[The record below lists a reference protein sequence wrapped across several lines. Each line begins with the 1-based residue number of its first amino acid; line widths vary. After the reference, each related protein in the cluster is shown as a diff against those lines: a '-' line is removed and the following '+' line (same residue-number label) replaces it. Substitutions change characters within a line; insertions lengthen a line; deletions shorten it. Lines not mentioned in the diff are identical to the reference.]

1 MCRWFIGP
9 FNQYPQLILDDES
22 ELLAANPQVV
32 FLAVAIEDL
41 LEKLPSP
48 WVKATE
54 RRAEADRRIA
64 DFLDLID
71 KLAHRLPAATIFV
84 NDFLPLLPQSNII
97 RAEQSGLSL
106 RQLTLEADH
115 ALEKLAIKLRN
126 LHIVP
131 LNEAFRALP
140 HSSLCDARFLYAG
153 KMRLGRQA
161 MEALAEHYS
170 RLLQAF
176 VGLRKKCIVLDLD
189 NTLWGGILGEDG
201 LEDLQLSGDGPGKA
215 FQDMQRVLLDYY
227 ETGTVV
233 GHLQQE

>member
-1 MCRWFIGP
+1 MDRKGLCCALLSSFTVDPVANLVTSRLEKIGVMCRWFIGP

-84 NDFLPLLPQSNII
+84 NDFLPLLPQSN
-97 RAEQSGLSL
+97 
-106 RQLTLEADH
+106 
-115 ALEKLAIKLRN
+115 
-126 LHIVP
+126 
-131 LNEAFRALP
+131 
-140 HSSLCDARFLYAG
+140 
-153 KMRLGRQA
+153 
-161 MEALAEHYS
+161 
-170 RLLQAF
+170 
-176 VGLRKKCIVLDLD
+176 
-189 NTLWGGILGEDG
+189 
-201 LEDLQLSGDGPGKA
+201 PG
-215 FQDMQRVLLDYY
+215 
-227 ETGTVV
+227 
-233 GHLQQE
+233 